1 MDRGYRYQQ
10 GKPRTALT
18 NPHTCMTDRINKQ
31 AHLPRTR
38 KLALDLALTILIGA
52 GFVLGG
58 CQQAVRWDE
67 PAGQTTQRKTGD
79 TKKRSSQGNP
89 PFYEVF
95 GQRYYVMDTSY
106 GFRERGVASWYG
118 KKFHGRPTSSGT
130 IYDMHAMTA
139 AHKTLPLPT
148 RARVRNLKNGRSII
162 VIINDRGPFVDNRI
176 IDLSYAAA
184 TRLDMIRAGTAL
196 VEIEVLTDG
205 APTANGTVV
214 TADARTQDMSA
225 TEPVAVSLYL
235 QVGAFGDRTN
245 AQQLLDRLHGSGFSN
260 AVIRS
265 DTAGAP
271 SMFRVRLGPI
281 ADVAEYDL
289 LIEKMAVLEIID
301 THLVSESGNA
311 PGS

>member
-1 MDRGYRYQQ
+1 
-10 GKPRTALT
+10 
-18 NPHTCMTDRINKQ
+18 MTDRINKP
-31 AHLPRTR
+31 ALLPRTGWPAR
-38 KLALDLALTILIGA
+38 GLAITLLIGA
-52 GFVLGG
+52 WSTLGG
-58 CQQAVRWDE
+58 CSQAIRWDDSADQ
-67 PAGQTTQRKTGD
+67 PPQRNSGN

-95 GQRYYVMDTSY
+95 GQRYYVMDSGY
-106 GFRERGVASWYG
+106 GFSERGVASWYG
-118 KKFHGRPTSSGT
+118 KKFHGRPTSSGA

-162 VIINDRGPFVDNRI
+162 VMINDRGPFVDNRI

-184 TRLDMIRAGTAL
+184 TRLDMIREGTAL

-205 APTANGTVV
+205 APTVKNKAAA
-214 TADARTQDMSA
+214 ADLETQDMPA
-225 TEPVAVSLYL
+225 AEPVAVSLYL

-260 AVIRS
+260 AIIRS
-265 DTAGAP
+265 DTGGAP

-281 ADVAEYDL
+281 ADVTEYDL
-289 LIEKMAVLEIID
+289 LIEKMAALEIVD
-301 THLVSESGNA
+301 THLVSESRNA